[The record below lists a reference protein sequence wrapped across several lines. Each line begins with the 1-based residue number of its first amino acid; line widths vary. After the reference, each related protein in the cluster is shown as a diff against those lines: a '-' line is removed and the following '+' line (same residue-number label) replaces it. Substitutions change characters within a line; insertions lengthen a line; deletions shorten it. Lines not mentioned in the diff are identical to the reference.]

1 MEAHAVCE
9 KLAELSNLSDIIL
22 ILELEVFPISLLNAS

>member
-9 KLAELSNLSDIIL
+9 KLAEFSNLSHIIL
-22 ILELEVFPISLLNAS
+22 TLELEIFPI

>member
-9 KLAELSNLSDIIL
+9 KHAELSKLRHFIL
-22 ILELEVFPISLLNAS
+22 TLELEVFPI